1 MCAVGLPAEREL
13 RDTWPGVL
21 SAALRVRLPG
31 RDRRLHCMMMMMNY
45 EMQLTAAA
53 SHVADKMLACSRI
66 SQSKSITYLLQMTL
80 DLGNFLNYGAPPT
93 RALAGA
99 AAGRLASSP
108 HGKPGT
114 FTPDVRRVRNSR
126 RYAQRKR
133 RGLGAGLTARA
144 A

>member
-1 MCAVGLPAEREL
+1 
-13 RDTWPGVL
+13 
-21 SAALRVRLPG
+21 
-31 RDRRLHCMMMMMNY
+31 MMMMMNY

-108 HGKPGT
+108 RMGNQGRSLPMSDGCEIRAGTRNGNAGGLVLDSLLALRDTKATGKKGAHAVTGARYSFACVGT
-114 FTPDVRRVRNSR
+114 
-126 RYAQRKR
+126 AI
-133 RGLGAGLTARA
+133 
-144 A
+144 